1 MTVKSTLA
9 LTNSEQIARIKTNLR
24 VGAGFVLTGG
34 TRRWLVLAAESL
46 DGGRLSEMKTLG
58 QDFGAVSM
66 IITGRRAQT
75 LSLWSPQSDYAA
87 VAVPNTADFY
97 WVQAMADPSC
107 DLNVPLKGPFGA
119 GAELPDG
126 VAKTLLD
133 LCKSAYLLPSV
144 LVVELELDADI
155 GLDTIAHDILQAH
168 LARPPQVQLISSA
181 RVPLAICADTI
192 LHTYRPDDGS
202 AEHYAIEIGQP
213 ARDSAVLVRLHS
225 ACFTGDLLGSLKCD
239 CGAQLNTALNR
250 MVAKGAGVLLYMN
263 QEGRGIGLA
272 NKMRAYRLQSLG
284 FDTVEANHRL
294 GFEDDERDFALGA
307 QIIRALGFGEI
318 HLMTNN
324 PLKVKM
330 MSEAGVSVREQVPLR
345 VGKTAQ
351 NADYLHTKA
360 TKSGHVL

>member
-24 VGAGFVLTGG
+24 VGAGFVLVGDAQ
-34 TRRWLVLAAESL
+34 RWLVLAAESL
-46 DGGRLSEMKTLG
+46 SGGRLSAMNEY
-58 QDFGAVSM
+58 GAVSM

-87 VAVPNTADFY
+87 VAVPDTADFY

-126 VAKTLLD
+126 LAKTLLD

-144 LVVELELDADI
+144 LVVELGGDADI
-155 GLDTIAHDILQAH
+155 GLDTIAHDILHAH
-168 LARPPQVQLISSA
+168 LARAPQVQLVSSA
-181 RVPLAICADTI
+181 RVPLAMCADTI

-330 MSEAGVSVREQVPLR
+330 MSAAGVLVCEQVPLR
-345 VGKTAQ
+345 VGKTTQ

>member
-24 VGAGFVLTGG
+24 VGAGFVLTGDA
-34 TRRWLVLAAESL
+34 RQWLVLAAESL
-46 DGGRLSEMKTLG
+46 SGGRLSAMHEY
-58 QDFGAVSM
+58 GAVSM

-75 LSLWSPQSDYAA
+75 LSLWSPQTDYAT

-144 LVVELELDADI
+144 LVVELDAEVNLGR

-168 LARPPQVQLISSA
+168 LARAPQVQLVSSA
-181 RVPLAICADTI
+181 RVPLAMCADTI

-307 QIIRALGFGEI
+307 QIIRALGFDEI

-330 MSEAGVSVREQVPLR
+330 MSSAGVSVGEQVPLR

>member
-24 VGAGFVLTGG
+24 VGAGFILAGG
-34 TRRWLVLAAESL
+34 ARQWLVLAAESL
-46 DGGRLSEMKTLG
+46 SGGRLDGMHEY
-58 QDFGAVSM
+58 GAVSM

-75 LSLWSPQSDYAA
+75 LSLWSPQTDYAT

-144 LVVELELDADI
+144 LVVKLGRDADI

-168 LARPPQVQLISSA
+168 LARPPQVQLVSSA
-181 RVPLAICADTI
+181 RVPLAMCADTT

-324 PLKVKM
+324 PLKAAM
-330 MSEAGVSVREQVPLR
+330 MSSAGVLVREQVPLR

>member
-24 VGAGFVLTGG
+24 VGAGFVLAGEG

-46 DGGRLSEMKTLG
+46 SGGRLSAMHEY
-58 QDFGAVSM
+58 GAVSM

-75 LSLWSPQSDYAA
+75 LSLWSPQSDYAT

-144 LVVELELDADI
+144 LVVELDTDI
-155 GLDTIAHDILQAH
+155 GLDTIAHDILHDH

-181 RVPLAICADTI
+181 RVPLAMCADTT

-263 QEGRGIGLA
+263 QEGRG
-272 NKMRAYRLQSLG
+272 YWPCQ
-284 FDTVEANHRL
+284 
-294 GFEDDERDFALGA
+294 
-307 QIIRALGFGEI
+307 
-318 HLMTNN
+318 
-324 PLKVKM
+324 
-330 MSEAGVSVREQVPLR
+330 
-345 VGKTAQ
+345 
-351 NADYLHTKA
+351 
-360 TKSGHVL
+360 

>member
-24 VGAGFVLTGG
+24 VGAGFVLAGDA
-34 TRRWLVLAAESL
+34 RRWLVLAAESL
-46 DGGRLSEMKTLG
+46 DGGRLAGM

-66 IITGRRAQT
+66 IISGRRAQT
-75 LSLWSPQSDYAA
+75 LSLWSPQTDYAA

-144 LVVELELDADI
+144 LVVELNGDADI
-155 GLDTIAHDILQAH
+155 GLDTIAHDILHAH

-181 RVPLAICADTI
+181 RVPLAMCADTI

-213 ARDSAVLVRLHS
+213 ARDSAVLTRLHS

-330 MSEAGVSVREQVPLR
+330 MSAAGVLVREQVPLR

>member
-24 VGAGFVLTGG
+24 VGAGFVLTGDA
-34 TRRWLVLAAESL
+34 RRWLVLAAESL
-46 DGGRLSEMKTLG
+46 DGGRLSAMN
-58 QDFGAVSM
+58 DFGAVSM

-75 LSLWSPQSDYAA
+75 LSLWSPQSDYAT
-87 VAVPNTADFY
+87 VAVPDTADFY

-144 LVVELELDADI
+144 LVVELNTDI

-181 RVPLAICADTI
+181 RVPLAMCADTI

-307 QIIRALGFGEI
+307 QIIRALGFREI

-330 MSEAGVSVREQVPLR
+330 MSAAGVLVREQVPLR

>member
-1 MTVKSTLA
+1 
-9 LTNSEQIARIKTNLR
+9 
-24 VGAGFVLTGG
+24 
-34 TRRWLVLAAESL
+34 
-46 DGGRLSEMKTLG
+46 
-58 QDFGAVSM
+58 
-66 IITGRRAQT
+66 
-75 LSLWSPQSDYAA
+75 
-87 VAVPNTADFY
+87 
-97 WVQAMADPSC
+97 MADPSC

-126 VAKTLLD
+126 MAKTLLD

-144 LVVELELDADI
+144 LVVELDANADI

-168 LARPPQVQLISSA
+168 LARPPQVQLVSSA
-181 RVPLAICADTI
+181 RVPLAMCADTI

-330 MSEAGVSVREQVPLR
+330 MSAAGVLVREQVPLR

>member
-34 TRRWLVLAAESL
+34 TRQWGVMAAESL
-46 DGGRLSEMKTLG
+46 DGGRLSAMSE
-58 QDFGAVSM
+58 FGAVSM
-66 IITGRRAQT
+66 IISGRRAQT
-75 LSLWSPQSDYAA
+75 LSLWSPQTDYAA

-126 VAKTLLD
+126 MAKTLLD

-144 LVVELELDADI
+144 LVVELDANADI

-181 RVPLAICADTI
+181 RVPLAMCADTT

-250 MVAKGAGVLLYMN
+250 LVANGAGVLLYMN
-263 QEGRGIGLA
+263 QEGRG
-272 NKMRAYRLQSLG
+272 KW
-284 FDTVEANHRL
+284 
-294 GFEDDERDFALGA
+294 
-307 QIIRALGFGEI
+307 
-318 HLMTNN
+318 
-324 PLKVKM
+324 
-330 MSEAGVSVREQVPLR
+330 
-345 VGKTAQ
+345 
-351 NADYLHTKA
+351 ADSNGDYQCY
-360 TKSGHVL
+360 